1 MANVLIATPTM
12 GSVRSEYLESLLRLD
27 KSAHNVQFSSIGN
40 TMVYEARNQ
49 LVLHALEKKSDYI
62 LFIDSDMVF
71 EPDMLN
77 KLVSDAEYKGASLV
91 TGITF
96 TRSFPVQPTFLKSLY
111 WKSSTKHH
119 VAVYHDYPK
128 DDLFKIGGC
137 GMAACLVCVDMIAET
152 AEVFDESPFTPLPGL
167 SEDYSFC
174 WRLGEMGGQ
183 MYCDSS
189 VKVGHVGTMIYDERL
204 YLATTKDKT

>member
-27 KSAHNVQFSSIGN
+27 KSAHNVQFSSIAN

-71 EPDMLN
+71 EPYMLN

-96 TRSFPVQPTFLKSLY
+96 TRSFPVQPTFLFILR
-111 WKSSTKHH
+111 WQSSTKHR
-119 VAVYHDYPK
+119 VAPYYDYPT
-128 DDLFKIGGC
+128 DALFRIEGC
-137 GMAACLVCVDMIAET
+137 GMAACLVRVDAITRA

-174 WRLGEMGGQ
+174 WRLRQMGET